1 MKKIDPKEVSTVELH
16 GYLLGAIAPRPIAFV
31 STIDL
36 EGNAN
41 LSPFSYFNIF
51 GTNPP
56 TLVFSPVR
64 RVRGNTTKHTLENIL
79 EVKEAVINIGNFAMV
94 EQMSLASTDYA
105 KGVDEFKKAGFTP
118 VASEKIKPPRV
129 GESPAAF
136 ECIVKQVLE
145 TGSEGGAAN
154 LVICEVVMAHIDEN
168 ILDENGAVDP
178 YKLDA
183 VARMGGD
190 YYCRA
195 QADSIFKI
203 PKPTRH
209 IGIGMDQLPEHILSS
224 SILTGNNLARLA
236 GVDTLPTQEEI
247 RLFRTN
253 ATFLAI
259 EQTYASSNE
268 DFQLQIHQIAKEH
281 IERGEVHTAWLL
293 LLQLGN

>member
-1 MKKIDPKEVSTVELH
+1 MIKIDPQEISPVDLH

-31 STIDL
+31 SSIDL
-36 EGNAN
+36 SGNVN

-56 TLVFSPVR
+56 ILVFSPVR
-64 RVRGNTTKHTLENIL
+64 RIRGNTTKHTLENIF
-79 EVKEAVINIGNFAMV
+79 EVKEAVINIGNFDMV

-105 KGVDEFKKAGFTP
+105 KGIDEFKKAGFTP

-154 LVICEVVMAHIDEN
+154 LVICEVVMAHIDEK
-168 ILDENGAVDP
+168 ILDKKGAIDP

-183 VARMGGD
+183 VARMGGN
-190 YYCRA
+190 YYCRI
-195 QADSIFKI
+195 QGNSIFEV

-209 IGIGMDQLPEHILSS
+209 IGIGMDQLPENILSS
-224 SILTGNNLARLA
+224 KVLTGNNLARLA
-236 GVDTLPTQEEI
+236 GVASLPTQEEVKA
-247 RLFRTN
+247 FRTH
-253 ATFLAI
+253 ASFLAI
-259 EQTYASSNE
+259 EQTYASSSE
-268 DFQLQIHQIAKEH
+268 AFQLQIHQIAKEH
-281 IERGEVHTAWLL
+281 IERGEIHTAWLF
-293 LLQLGN
+293 LLQLQN